1 MTSAPDAAPPAH
13 PASAGAAAAEPPAA
27 PPHTHGPTATGAAS
41 TAAHDGPAGPLPGQA
56 TDPTIDRTSGPA
68 SGQAVAAS
76 ADGSPGASAFPAKPR
91 LRGWLHAGMFP
102 AVLISGVFLTAL
114 ADSTRGRIACAVYVL
129 SACLLFGISAL
140 YHRGDWSPRA
150 NAVLRRLDH
159 ANIFL
164 IIAGT
169 YTPLTMLLVP
179 GGRGQVLL
187 WAVWAAAAAGIAFR
201 VFWVGAPRWLYTP
214 CYIAMGWAAVFFLPD
229 FLRTGGI
236 AVLIC
241 VIVGG
246 LLYSAG
252 GVIYGIKRPNPSPRW
267 FGFHE
272 VFHSLTL
279 AAFVVHYVG
288 ISLVAY
294 SHA

>member
-1 MTSAPDAAPPAH
+1 MTSAASDALATPETPAGE
-13 PASAGAAAAEPPAA
+13 PAETEPPR
-27 PPHTHGPTATGAAS
+27 
-41 TAAHDGPAGPLPGQA
+41 L
-56 TDPTIDRTSGPA
+56 
-68 SGQAVAAS
+68 
-76 ADGSPGASAFPAKPR
+76 AKPI

-102 AVLISGVFLTAL
+102 VVLVSGVALIALT
-114 ADSTRGRIACAVYVL
+114 DSTRARIACAIYVL
-129 SACLLFGISAL
+129 TACLLFGISAI
-140 YHRGDWSPRA
+140 YHRGTWGPRGE
-150 NAVLRRLDH
+150 AVLRRLDH

-169 YTPLTMLLVP
+169 YTPLTMLLLP
-179 GGRGQVLL
+179 ESSGEVLL

-229 FLRTGGI
+229 FMRAGGI
-236 AVLIC
+236 AVL
-241 VIVGG
+241 VLVLVGG

-252 GVIYGIKRPNPSPRW
+252 GVIYGLKRPDPSPRW

-279 AAFVVHYVG
+279 AAFAVHFVG
-288 ISLVAY
+288 IALVAEQV
-294 SHA
+294 S

>member
-1 MTSAPDAAPPAH
+1 MT
-13 PASAGAAAAEPPAA
+13 
-27 PPHTHGPTATGAAS
+27 
-41 TAAHDGPAGPLPGQA
+41 
-56 TDPTIDRTSGPA
+56 
-68 SGQAVAAS
+68 AAS
-76 ADGSPGASAFPAKPR
+76 AAAPEPAEREPAGIVDVEIKPR
-91 LRGWLHAGMFP
+91 MRGWLHAGMFP
-102 AVLISGVFLTAL
+102 AVLIAGIVLIAL
-114 ADSTRGRIACAVYVL
+114 ADSTRGRIACAIYIAT
-129 SACLLFGISAL
+129 ACLLFGVSAV
-140 YHRGDWSPRA
+140 YHRGTWGPRGE
-150 NAVLRRLDH
+150 AVLRRLDH

-169 YTPLTMLLVP
+169 YTPLTLLLLP
-179 GGRGQVLL
+179 ESTGTPLL
-187 WAVWAAAAAGIAFR
+187 WAVWAAAVAGIAFR

-229 FLRTGGI
+229 FMRTGGI
-236 AVLIC
+236 AVL
-241 VIVGG
+241 VLVVVGG

-252 GVIYGIKRPNPSPRW
+252 GVIYGIKRPNPSPRF

-294 SHA
+294 NHH

>member
-1 MTSAPDAAPPAH
+1 MPSGSSGAPPAAT
-13 PASAGAAAAEPPAA
+13 PDVSSPDSSSPNAGSGSSDASLAA
-27 PPHTHGPTATGAAS
+27 PTH
-41 TAAHDGPAGPLPGQA
+41 
-56 TDPTIDRTSGPA
+56 
-68 SGQAVAAS
+68 
-76 ADGSPGASAFPAKPR
+76 AKPR

-114 ADSTRGRIACAVYVL
+114 ADSTRGRIACAIYVL

-140 YHRGDWSPRA
+140 YHRGNWSPRVA
-150 NAVLRRLDH
+150 GVLRRLDH

-179 GGRGQVLL
+179 GGRGRLLL
-187 WAVWAAAAAGIAFR
+187 WAVWIAAAAGIAFR
-201 VFWVGAPRWLYTP
+201 VFWVGAPRWLYLP

-229 FLRTGGI
+229 FLRKGGI
-236 AVLIC
+236 AVLVL

-246 LLYSAG
+246 LLYSVG

-279 AAFVVHYVG
+279 AAFITHYVG

>member
-1 MTSAPDAAPPAH
+1 MTDTTPDPL
-13 PASAGAAAAEPPAA
+13 
-27 PPHTHGPTATGAAS
+27 
-41 TAAHDGPAGPLPGQA
+41 AGPPR
-56 TDPTIDRTSGPA
+56 TDPPRSG
-68 SGQAVAAS
+68 G
-76 ADGSPGASAFPAKPR
+76 GSVEIQLPSPVKPK

-102 AVLISGVFLTAL
+102 AVLIAGVALIVLTG
-114 ADSTRGRIACAVYVL
+114 STRARIACGIYVL
-129 SACLLFGISAL
+129 TACLLFGVSAI
-140 YHRGDWSPRA
+140 YHRGTWGPRGE
-150 NAVLRRLDH
+150 AVLRRLDH

-169 YTPLTMLLVP
+169 YTPLTVLLLP
-179 GGRGQVLL
+179 DSTGRTLL

-229 FLRTGGI
+229 FMRTGGI
-236 AVLIC
+236 AVL
-241 VIVGG
+241 VLVVVGG

-252 GVIYGIKRPNPSPRW
+252 GVIYGLKRPNPSPRW

-272 VFHSLTL
+272 VFHSFTL
-279 AAFVVHYVG
+279 VAFVTHFVG

-294 SHA
+294 QHS

>member
-1 MTSAPDAAPPAH
+1 MTAATPDAPPTEL
-13 PASAGAAAAEPPAA
+13 PA
-27 PPHTHGPTATGAAS
+27 
-41 TAAHDGPAGPLPGQA
+41 LP
-56 TDPTIDRTSGPA
+56 I
-68 SGQAVAAS
+68 
-76 ADGSPGASAFPAKPR
+76 KPR

-102 AVLISGVFLTAL
+102 AVIVAGVVLVAL
-114 ADSTRGRIACAVYVL
+114 ADSPRARLACGIYVL
-129 SACLLFGISAL
+129 TACLLFGISAL
-140 YHRGDWSPRA
+140 YHRGNWGPRGE
-150 NAVLRRLDH
+150 AVLRRLDH

-169 YTPLTMLLVP
+169 YTPLTLL
-179 GGRGQVLL
+179 LL
-187 WAVWAAAAAGIAFR
+187 PDSTAKPLMWAVWAAALAGIAFR

-229 FLRTGGI
+229 FMRAGGI
-236 AVLIC
+236 AVLVL

-252 GVIYGIKRPNPSPRW
+252 GVIYGIKRPNPSPRY

-279 AAFVVHYVG
+279 AAFIVHYVG

-294 SHA
+294 QHA

>member
-1 MTSAPDAAPPAH
+1 MRVSATPPEA
-13 PASAGAAAAEPPAA
+13 PAA
-27 PPHTHGPTATGAAS
+27 PAEPTL
-41 TAAHDGPAGPLPGQA
+41 PL
-56 TDPTIDRTSGPA
+56 
-68 SGQAVAAS
+68 
-76 ADGSPGASAFPAKPR
+76 KPK

-102 AVLISGVFLTAL
+102 AALCSGVLLTAL
-114 ADSTRGRIACAVYVL
+114 AESPRGRIACAVYTL
-129 SACLLFGISAL
+129 TACLLFGVSAL
-140 YHRGDWSPRA
+140 YHRGNWSPRV
-150 NAVLRRLDH
+150 NGVLRRLDH

-169 YTPLTMLLVP
+169 YTPFTILLLH
-179 GGRGQVLL
+179 GGRRDTLL
-187 WAVWAAAAAGIAFR
+187 WFIWAAALAGIAFR

-229 FLRTGGI
+229 FMRQGGI
-236 AVLIC
+236 AVLVL

-252 GVIYGIKRPNPSPRW
+252 AVIYGFKRPNPSPRW

-272 VFHSLTL
+272 VFHSFTL

-294 SHA
+294 QHA

>member
-1 MTSAPDAAPPAH
+1 MTAPVPDAPTDSQA
-13 PASAGAAAAEPPAA
+13 AGRSPAA
-27 PPHTHGPTATGAAS
+27 
-41 TAAHDGPAGPLPGQA
+41 L
-56 TDPTIDRTSGPA
+56 
-68 SGQAVAAS
+68 
-76 ADGSPGASAFPAKPR
+76 SPSHPVKPK
-91 LRGWLHAGMFP
+91 LRGWLHLGMFP
-102 AVLISGVFLTAL
+102 AVLISGLVLTAL
-114 ADSTRGRIACAVYVL
+114 ASSTRARIACGIFVL
-129 SACLLFGISAL
+129 TACLLFGVSAL
-140 YHRGDWSPRA
+140 YHRGNWSPRMDG
-150 NAVLRRLDH
+150 VLRRLDH

-169 YTPLTMLLVP
+169 YTPLTMLLLP
-179 GGRGQVLL
+179 GAKGQWLL
-187 WAVWAAAAAGIAFR
+187 WSIWAAAAAGIIFR

-229 FLRTGGI
+229 FMRTGGI
-236 AVLIC
+236 AVLVL

-252 GVIYGIKRPNPSPRW
+252 GVIYGLKRPNPSPRW

-294 SHA
+294 QHG

>member
-1 MTSAPDAAPPAH
+1 MT
-13 PASAGAAAAEPPAA
+13 AAAAAA
-27 PPHTHGPTATGAAS
+27 PEPAELE
-41 TAAHDGPAGPLPGQA
+41 PAGIVDA
-56 TDPTIDRTSGPA
+56 EI
-68 SGQAVAAS
+68 
-76 ADGSPGASAFPAKPR
+76 KPR
-91 LRGWLHAGMFP
+91 MRGWLHAGMFP
-102 AVLISGVFLTAL
+102 AVVIAGIVLIAL
-114 ADSTRGRIACAVYVL
+114 ADSTRGRIACTIYIAT
-129 SACLLFGISAL
+129 ACLLFGVSAV
-140 YHRGDWSPRA
+140 YHRGTWGPRGE
-150 NAVLRRLDH
+150 AVLRRLDH

-169 YTPLTMLLVP
+169 YTPLTLLLLP
-179 GGRGQVLL
+179 ESTGTPLL
-187 WAVWAAAAAGIAFR
+187 WAVWAAAVAGIAFR

-229 FLRTGGI
+229 FMRTGGI
-236 AVLIC
+236 AVL
-241 VIVGG
+241 VLVVVGG

-252 GVIYGIKRPNPSPRW
+252 GVIYGIKRPNPSPRF

-294 SHA
+294 NHN